1 MKNRKQ
7 KMLEYEQKYSH
18 IPKNYIDRLNY
29 LYDTLD
35 IDDIKS
41 QEIINTRNAFI
52 NSTYYTTL
60 NIIMYEI
67 PEHTPR
73 PRARIINR
81 KGIINAA
88 TGNNSFIQVYSL
100 TGRDNKQYMKTFAQD
115 NIHELET
122 LLCTPCDIE
131 LRTYFPT
138 PKYYNKTQIF
148 MAEIGLDRPLSKPD
162 YDNIEKPY
170 GDMFTDTVWIDDIV
184 VVDATIR
191 KFYSILP
198 RVEIILQYQNQ
209 LYNKHQYKQM
219 IGRKNYAKE
228 MNVQYFGGS

>member
-7 KMLEYEQKYSH
+7 KMLEYEMKYSN
-18 IPKNYIDRLNY
+18 IPRDLNGRLNY
-29 LYDTLD
+29 LYDTLK
-35 IDDIKS
+35 IDDKKS
-41 QEIINTRNAFI
+41 NEILQYRDTYI
-52 NSTYYTTL
+52 NSTYYKVI
-60 NIIMYEI
+60 NITMYEV

-73 PRARIINR
+73 PRARIINK

-100 TGRDNKQYMKTFAQD
+100 TGKDNKRYMEMFKQE
-115 NIHELET
+115 NLQELEY
-122 LLCTPCDIE
+122 LLCTPCDLE

-148 MAEIGLDRPLSKPD
+148 MAEIGLDRPITKPD
-162 YDNIEKPY
+162 FDNIEKPY
-170 GDMFTDTVWIDDIV
+170 ADMFTDNIWIDDII

-198 RVEIILQYQNQ
+198 RVEIILQYQNH
-209 LYNKHQYKQM
+209 LYNKFQHDAMLK
-219 IGRKNYAKE
+219 RKNYVE
-228 MNVQYFGGS
+228 GMNIDYFKG